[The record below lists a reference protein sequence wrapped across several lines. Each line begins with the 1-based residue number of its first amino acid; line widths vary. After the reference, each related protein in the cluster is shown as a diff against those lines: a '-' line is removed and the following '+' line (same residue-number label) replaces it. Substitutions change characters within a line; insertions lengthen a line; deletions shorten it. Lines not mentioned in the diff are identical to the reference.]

1 MSRRLPGVLAA
12 LAGLVAMVVLITV
25 PTVQCLACQAPLGS
39 TDQTLVRIFT
49 RWEHAFTA
57 AAYAE
62 LLALF
67 LFIWFLAYLHGELRQ
82 VVTGRVLATVAAVAG
97 GLFGAGVL
105 VQVLLSLAATTV
117 AVSADATIA
126 RVVLA
131 VSYEGAFALAAPVA
145 ALVGATSLAILRTRW
160 LPRALGWAGL
170 PVVLAALAWI
180 TPGIGAVGGM
190 AWLVSLSVCLG
201 VRALRPPPVAAPPVP
216 AAADAT
222 P

>member
-1 MSRRLPGVLAA
+1 MASRPLLGVLAA
-12 LAGLVAMVVLITV
+12 LAGLVSMVVLITV
-25 PTVQCLACQAPLGS
+25 PTVQCLACEASLGS
-39 TDQTLVRIFT
+39 SDQTLVRLFT
-49 RWEHAFTA
+49 EWERQFSV

-67 LFIWFLAYLHGELRQ
+67 LFVWFLAYLHGELRR
-82 VVTGRVLATVAAVAG
+82 VVPGRVLATVVLVAG

-117 AVSADATIA
+117 AESADAAIA
-126 RVVLA
+126 RVVFA
-131 VSYEGAFALAAPVA
+131 VSYNGAFGLAAPVA

-170 PVVLAALAWI
+170 PVVLVALAWI

-190 AWLVSLSVCLG
+190 AWLVALNVCLG
-201 VRALRPPPVAAPPVP
+201 VQALRTRSMTVPPVAAVNE
-216 AAADAT
+216 T
-222 P
+222 S